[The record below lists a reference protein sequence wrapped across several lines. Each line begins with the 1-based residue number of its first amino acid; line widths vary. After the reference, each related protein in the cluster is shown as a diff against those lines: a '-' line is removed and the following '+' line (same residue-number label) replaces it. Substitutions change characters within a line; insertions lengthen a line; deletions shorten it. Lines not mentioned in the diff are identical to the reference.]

1 MRNVYS
7 YHCPIANRIQW
18 LFRFSWRFS
27 VGFFCIF
34 FFFWECFF
42 SLFSFILWNHTHKIC
57 MEARTLNIFCLY
69 TWITNETNDFQPF
82 PYNIIELNTLS
93 DALLYES
100 RVYNCVANNYGS
112 RPNMQL
118 ETYARHNVSFALFL
132 CVCGDDVFFAVSFN
146 FIELQ
151 EIRIANWKTKLI
163 KTK

>member
-27 VGFFCIF
+27 VGFFFCIF
-34 FFFWECFF
+34 FFSSESVFSIFF
-42 SLFSFILWNHTHKIC
+42 PSYCEITHTKFC

-118 ETYARHNVSFALFL
+118 ETYARHNVSLALFL
-132 CVCGDDVFFAVSFN
+132 CVCMETTSFSLFLSTSLN
-146 FIELQ
+146 Y
-151 EIRIANWKTKLI
+151 KK
-163 KTK
+163 

>member
-1 MRNVYS
+1 MTF
-7 YHCPIANRIQW
+7 P
-18 LFRFSWRFS
+18 
-27 VGFFCIF
+27 FFMTFLCWFFLLYF

-118 ETYARHNVSFALFL
+118 ETYARHNVYFAFFL
-132 CVCGDDVFFAVSFN
+132 CVWRRRLFRCFFHFHWITRNKNS
-146 FIELQ
+146 ELK
-151 EIRIANWKTKLI
+151 N
-163 KTK
+163 

>member
-1 MRNVYS
+1 MF
-7 YHCPIANRIQW
+7 IATIVLSPTEFND
-18 LFRFSWRFS
+18 FS
-27 VGFFCIF
+27 VFHDVSLLVFFCIF
-34 FFFWECFF
+34 FFSSESVFSIFF
-42 SLFSFILWNHTHKIC
+42 PSYCEITHTKFC

-118 ETYARHNVSFALFL
+118 ETYARHNVYFALFL
-132 CVCGDDVFFAVSFN
+132 CVWRRRLFRCFFQLHWITRNKNS
-146 FIELQ
+146 ELK
-151 EIRIANWKTKLI
+151 N
-163 KTK
+163 

>member
-1 MRNVYS
+1 MF
-7 YHCPIANRIQW
+7 IATIVLSPTEFND
-18 LFRFSWRFS
+18 FS
-27 VGFFCIF
+27 VFHDVSLLVFFVYF

-82 PYNIIELNTLS
+82 PYNIIKLNTLS

-118 ETYARHNVSFALFL
+118 ETYALFFSVCVETTSFSLFL
-132 CVCGDDVFFAVSFN
+132 STSLN
-146 FIELQ
+146 Y
-151 EIRIANWKTKLI
+151 KK
-163 KTK
+163 